1 MDAIFFIVCLCAVVV
16 TAGVLFKIFYRKR
29 VDGDDAPFVRGQPQ
43 PLKLPIAGG
52 YAGKLSEAAEGRF
65 FEDGAV
71 TDSYQNLKER
81 LFVLLE
87 TEKIYL
93 SPEVRITDV
102 ARRLST
108 SETQLSKVIKLKTGK
123 NFCQLIHCFR
133 VREAMRLFSLNTE
146 LSITELREMVG
157 FKSQTTFNTAF
168 GRSTGYTPAEWC
180 REYLRKNRMTEDVS
194 QGRH

>member
-1 MDAIFFIVCLCAVVV
+1 MDAIFFIVCLCAAVVA
-16 TAGVLFKIFYRKR
+16 AGVLSVWFYRKR
-29 VDGDDAPFVRGQPQ
+29 TVRREPSENQEQ
-43 PLKLPIAGG
+43 PLVIPLTGG
-52 YAGKLSEAAEGRF
+52 YGGKNAAVADGRF
-65 FEDGAV
+65 FEDGSV

-87 TEKIYL
+87 TEKLYL
-93 SPEVRITDV
+93 SSEVRITDV
-102 ARRLST
+102 ARRLAT
-108 SETQLSKVIKLKTGK
+108 SEAQLSKVIKLKTGK

-133 VREAMRLFSLNTE
+133 VREAMRLFSLNTD

-180 REYLRKNRMTEDVS
+180 REYLKKNRMTDGGS
-194 QGRH
+194 IGRH